1 MSEDNVT
8 GPTATVHIDGFSGKA
23 YCSVQCILNDGFQW
37 QCPFCMG
44 ESMPPKMGSD
54 MSSTRRAECFY
65 KDGCTCR
72 SSAARIDA
80 LKRAEAAAHKALTIL
95 KEEAED
101 GK

>member
-1 MSEDNVT
+1 MSENKVT
-8 GPTATVHIDGFSGKA
+8 GPSATAHIDGFSGKA

-72 SSAARIDA
+72 STAARIDA
-80 LKRAEAAAHKALTIL
+80 LKRVEEAACKVRISLEENG
-95 KEEAED
+95 KEE
-101 GK
+101 